1 MMNPRLIIGL
11 FLFFSMTNVYSQST
25 NEYLSNIFK
34 DAYLSAES
42 QNYDQAIEKYSNY
55 INLSNFEDSLAIAFY
70 NRGHC
75 YFAISNYQ
83 KAYDDFDTTIAILSN
98 LDSLK
103 KTPRRL
109 TSLAFNY
116 RGLCCENLG
125 MLDEASIDFFIAQ
138 LSDTTLFQPVFNGAM
153 NCEAREVF
161 DTAIDEY
168 YRAIYLNL
176 KYSNDMDALL
186 HMLYRAGMLSRK
198 LKNYENA
205 IQDFEMYLSIDSTN
219 VDVINKLGNTYA
231 SMKNEEKALSYYLKA
246 IEYNPN
252 FQDAVFNTGVA
263 YLKLGDNS
271 KSIKYIRE
279 AIKLNDKISDY
290 YKTLGV
296 AMLISNKQDGTVYD
310 FCYQFEK
317 TCEFGDCDYLNQYCF

>member
-1 MMNPRLIIGL
+1 MNNSTLVLCL
-11 FLFFSMTNVYSQST
+11 FLFFSMTNIYSQST
-25 NEYLSNIFK
+25 NEDLSNIFK
-34 DAYLSAES
+34 DAYLSAEN

-55 INLSNFEDSLAIAFY
+55 INLSSFEDSVAIAFY
-70 NRGHC
+70 NRGHS
-75 YFAISNYQ
+75 YFAISNFQ
-83 KAYDDFDTTIAILSN
+83 NAYDDFDTTITILSN

-103 KTPRRL
+103 KIPRL
-109 TSLAFNY
+109 TALAFNY

-153 NCEAREVF
+153 NCEAREVY

-176 KYSNDMDALL
+176 KYSNDIDALL
-186 HMLYRAGMLSRK
+186 HMLYRAAMLSRK
-198 LKNYENA
+198 LENYENA

-231 SMKNEEKALSYYLKA
+231 SMKNEEKALSCYLKA

-252 FQDAVFNTGVA
+252 FQDAIFNTGVA

-271 KSIKYIRE
+271 KSIKYIRK
-279 AIKLNDKISDY
+279 AIKLNDKNSDY

-296 AMLISNKQDGTVYD
+296 AMLISNEQDGTVYD

-317 TCEFGDCDYLNQYCF
+317 TCDFGDCEYLNQYCF

>member
-1 MMNPRLIIGL
+1 MKNSTFIFSL
-11 FLFFSMTNVYSQST
+11 FLFFSTTIVYSQST
-25 NEYLSNIFK
+25 DEELTNIFR
-34 DAYLSAES
+34 DAYLSAEK

-55 INLSNFEDSLAIAFY
+55 INLSSFEDSVAIAFY
-70 NRGHC
+70 NRGHS
-75 YFAISNYQ
+75 YFAISDYQ

-103 KTPRRL
+103 KIPRL

-125 MLDEASIDFFIAQ
+125 MLEEASIDFFISQ

-176 KYSNDMDALL
+176 KYSNDIDALL

-198 LKNYENA
+198 LGNYENA
-205 IQDFEMYLSIDSTN
+205 IQDFEMYLSFDSTD

-231 SMKNEEKALSYYLKA
+231 SMKNEEKALSCYLKA

-271 KSIKYIRE
+271 KSIEYIRK

-290 YKTLGV
+290 FKTLGV
-296 AMLISNKQDGTVYD
+296 AMLISNQKDESVYD

-317 TCEFGDCDYLNQYCF
+317 ACDLGDCEYFNQYCL

>member
-1 MMNPRLIIGL
+1 MKNSTLIFSL
-11 FLFFSMTNVYSQST
+11 FLFFSTTIVYSQST
-25 NEYLSNIFK
+25 DEELTNIFR
-34 DAYLSAES
+34 DAYLSAEK
-42 QNYDQAIEKYSNY
+42 QNYDQAIENYSKY
-55 INLSNFEDSLAIAFY
+55 INLCSFEDSVAIAFY
-70 NRGHC
+70 NRGHS
-75 YFAISNYQ
+75 YFAISDYQ
-83 KAYDDFDTTIAILSN
+83 KAYDDFDTTIVILSN

-103 KTPRRL
+103 KIPRL

-125 MLDEASIDFFIAQ
+125 MLEEASIDFFISQ
-138 LSDTTLFQPVFNGAM
+138 LSDTTLFQPVFNGARS
-153 NCEAREVF
+153 CEAREVF

-168 YRAIYLNL
+168 YRAIYLNF
-176 KYSNDMDALL
+176 KYSNDIDALL

-198 LKNYENA
+198 LGNYENA
-205 IQDFEMYLSIDSTN
+205 IQDFEMYLSFDSTD

-231 SMKNEEKALSYYLKA
+231 SMKNEEKALSCYLKA

-271 KSIKYIRE
+271 KSIEYIRK
-279 AIKLNDKISDY
+279 AIKLNDKISY
-290 YKTLGV
+290 YFKTLGV
-296 AMLISNKQDGTVYD
+296 AMLISNQKDESVYD

-317 TCEFGDCDYLNQYCF
+317 ACDLGDCEYLNQYCL